1 MPTIVLKLLAG
12 QVTGWT
18 DRRSGDYMLYPLG
31 SIKTRLETVDSLADK
46 SSIVGKRHNL
56 CNGDRKPLIHRLY
69 SPVGVIFGHLETCLT
84 RYFFLL

>member
-1 MPTIVLKLLAG
+1 MPTIVLKLFAG
-12 QVTGWT
+12 QVTGRT
-18 DRRSGDYMLYPLG
+18 DRQSGDYMLYPLG

-46 SSIVGKRHNL
+46 SSIVGKRYNL
-56 CNGDRKPLIHRLY
+56 CNGDRKPRLY